1 MTSRRLS
8 ALPSASSCVSTPGP
22 SLAGR
27 NAAPRSLTR
36 IAPWEPTAPGSAPWP
51 APAGTAQLR
60 RVLVARTRLGSADA
74 VGLAARLLEAAGAV
88 RCVEIED
95 AALASGDARA
105 LARLVGDGDAL
116 LVDALPRPRGAADEC
131 VPLPSS
137 LRVTVRLVSAF
148 GSAVTRPRPPRPD
161 LPIVAP
167 TDAGAAAWE
176 RAAEVAFALAEAEGR
191 DEVWCA
197 VREPGLLASD
207 RARRF
212 RRAALQRGGAAGRRL
227 TLADARRRLLFPHGA
242 GPEVLLAEADELD
255 GLVRAAAA
263 GVGWS
268 NAIPSLH
275 LGEGV
280 TLAEVASGA
289 GAHRLAANGQLA
301 LAAARLAA
309 RLLRRLGQPAGAR
322 RLDAAVAVEL
332 VALSLGRLDPWIELA
347 GQPAI
352 RFAGA
357 VLDRLAA
364 PASPAE
370 AAS

>member
-1 MTSRRLS
+1 MTSRRRS
-8 ALPSASSCVSTPGP
+8 AIPSASRSVFPPGP
-22 SLAGR
+22 GLAAR
-27 NAAPRSLTR
+27 DAVPLPVTR
-36 IAPWEPTAPGSAPWP
+36 IAPWEPTAPGTAPRP
-51 APAGTAQLR
+51 APAGATQLR
-60 RVLVARTRLGSADA
+60 RVLVARTRRGSGDA
-74 VGLAARLLEAAGAV
+74 VGLAAQLLEAAGAV
-88 RCVEIED
+88 RCVEVED
-95 AALASGDARA
+95 AALANGDPRA
-105 LARLVGDGDAL
+105 LARLLGDGDAL
-116 LVDALPRPRGAADEC
+116 LVDALPRPRGAADGC
-131 VPLPSS
+131 APLPPS
-137 LRVTVRLVSAF
+137 LRVTVRLASAF
-148 GSAVTRPRPPRPD
+148 GSAVTRPRPVRPD

-167 TDAGAAAWE
+167 IDAGAASWE
-176 RAAEVAFALAEAEGR
+176 RATEIAFALAEAEGR

-212 RRAALQRGGAAGRRL
+212 RRVALRRGGVAGRRL
-227 TLADARRRLLFPHGA
+227 SLADARRRLLFPHGA
-242 GPEVLLAEADELD
+242 APEVLLAESGELD

-289 GAHRLAANGQLA
+289 ASHRVAANGQLA
-301 LAAARLAA
+301 LAAARLSA

-332 VALSLGRLDPWIELA
+332 VALSLGPLDPWIELA
-347 GQPAI
+347 SEPAI
-352 RFAGA
+352 RFVGA

-364 PASPAE
+364 PAPPAE
-370 AAS
+370 VAS